1 MTRSM
6 RLTCAV
12 AGLCTLL
19 PLTAYAEVLS
29 SSGRARL
36 FSSQTRVLDSRAAQ
50 QYNSSVQLQ
59 PPRVETPTKWGDA
72 ATAPAYAG
80 RYRGELLPVARQ
92 AARRHGIPE
101 DLFLRLVQQESG
113 WNPRAR
119 SHKGALGLAQ
129 LMPATARALRVDPHD
144 PEQIRRQSFEY
155 LGITTPDRAMW
166 NLRNVL
172 REIGED
178 QEQRIFDALKS
189 SSDADASLGGLERLL
204 CGSLGFPEQ
213 VLDPDR
219 LERLIKILGAGEP
232 MASRVPDIIDVK
244 RRLISHLRGGRKPLG
259 ELERLKRKVV
269 IIADDLTSRSGK
281 TMVRKLEGPV
291 FVAAD

>member
-1 MTRSM
+1 M
-6 RLTCAV
+6 RLICAV

-50 QYNSSVQLQ
+50 QYNNSVRLQ

-72 ATAPAYAG
+72 GTAPAYAG
-80 RYRGELLPVARQ
+80 RYKGELLPVARQ

-144 PEQIRRQSFEY
+144 PAQ
-155 LGITTPDRAMW
+155 
-166 NLRNVL
+166 N
-172 REIGED
+172 
-178 QEQRIFDALKS
+178 
-189 SSDADASLGGLERLL
+189 
-204 CGSLGFPEQ
+204 
-213 VLDPDR
+213 
-219 LERLIKILGAGEP
+219 
-232 MASRVPDIIDVK
+232 
-244 RRLISHLRGGRKPLG
+244 
-259 ELERLKRKVV
+259 
-269 IIADDLTSRSGK
+269 
-281 TMVRKLEGPV
+281 LEGGARYLKAQYV
-291 FVAAD
+291 EFQSWRLALAAYNAGPGAVQKYGGVPPYAETMNYVKVIWGQ